1 MISMDDFE
9 SLVANLPIGVAVLQ
23 NDKIVYA
30 NTYLL
35 MMTGYSYS
43 DVENKSVLN
52 FLHPDDKEI
61 FIKRLEKRKK
71 GEPLRNEVIYRILQK
86 NGSIILTKVET
97 KDFKIQKE
105 DLVLLLVKNIGS
117 SMLIYQPLEI
127 TSSLIDSLAFNNSF
141 GIWIDD
147 LNDNTIFV
155 NQFLCDVLEVTPI
168 EVINHKITEF
178 LHPDSKNVYKKIL
191 NERKENVQTSSYELS
206 LVNKEGKI
214 FHFRVIG
221 SVLFDLEGNKIASVG
236 LFFNIDE
243 IKKSSEVLSLLT
255 EMALSQE
262 IQSENFWKN
271 SITKLLSIFNFDFGL
286 IYFEGEI
293 LTSIPENINLDFF
306 YDNFN
311 EIIRTKENSLMSN
324 IATEVFGKKC
334 ESLYYT
340 HIPIREMSSGFLLL
354 GSTKTRMFDDTTK
367 RLVDFF
373 SSQVGLLYEN
383 RKKSLEKAEER
394 SFTSLLLDIL
404 SHDFVNANTSVFG
417 YLELMR
423 EFLIN
428 KQYDKL
434 GDYLE
439 RSIEL
444 LERSER
450 IVESIQQLTKL
461 RAFDQPKE
469 RIDLKKIIDSAIETQ
484 KILLLPRKLHVKV
497 ECPLE
502 TKFFGNSLIKE
513 AFEKILK
520 LITYFNYQEEVK
532 IEIKCDYVKQD
543 QKNYVKCEITDN
555 SEGIPE
561 EMHFTL
567 LQNLT
572 RGDSRLKSEIGLCLY
587 ISNVIVKSL
596 SGKLNL
602 KQIKKDGKSIG
613 TMYEIFLPS

>member
-1 MISMDDFE
+1 MDDFE
-9 SLVANLPIGVAVLQ
+9 TLVANLPIGVAVLQ
-23 NDKIVYA
+23 NDKIIYV

-52 FLHPDDKEI
+52 FLHPDDKEL
-61 FIKRLEKRKK
+61 FIKRLEKRKR
-71 GEPLRNEVIYRILQK
+71 GEPLRSEAVYRILQK
-86 NGSIILTKVET
+86 NGSIVLIKVET
-97 KDFKIQKE
+97 KDFKIQDE
-105 DLVLLLVKNIGS
+105 DFLLLVVKNIGS

-155 NQFLCDVLEVTPI
+155 NQFLCDVLEVTPV
-168 EVINHKITEF
+168 EVMNHKITDF

-191 NERKENVQTSSYELS
+191 EERKENVQTSSYELS

-271 SITKLLSIFNFDFGL
+271 ALIRLLSIFNFDFGL

-293 LTSIPENINLDFF
+293 LTSIPEKINLDFF
-306 YDNFN
+306 YDNFH
-311 EIIRTKENSLMSN
+311 EIIRTRETSLISH
-324 IATEVFGKKC
+324 IATEVFGRKC

-340 HIPIREMSSGFLLL
+340 LIPVREMSSGFLLL
-354 GSTKTRMFDDTTK
+354 GSLKTHMFDDTTK

-383 RKKSLEKAEER
+383 RRKSLEKAEER

-423 EFLIN
+423 EFLEK
-428 KQYDKL
+428 KQYDKIEE
-434 GDYLE
+434 YLE

-450 IVESIQQLTKL
+450 IIESIQQLTKL

-469 RIDLKKIIDSAIETQ
+469 RIDLKKHIESAIETQ
-484 KILLLPRKLHVKV
+484 KVLLLPRKLNVKL

-513 AFEKILK
+513 AFEKIFK
-520 LITYFNYQEEVK
+520 LITYFNSNEEVK
-532 IEIKCDYVKQD
+532 IKIKCYYIKLE

-555 SEGIPE
+555 SEGIPK

-587 ISNVIVKSL
+587 IANLIIKSL

-602 KQIKKDGKSIG
+602 KQLEEDGKSIG
-613 TMYEIFLPS
+613 TMYEIYLPS